1 MSLLLQTLLL
11 VVLAFAAV
19 RACEAVARLF
29 ARSRAR
35 RRLDVES
42 PSSPAIK
49 PTIDEKDSAAQA
61 VPALEQD
68 NAQLEEMQLHKDLY
82 FKLQNLEQYP
92 GILPQSWDLLISL
105 LSETVADA
113 QKQPNSGIL
122 SLSNYTRESLAMFLQ
137 AENDKTTQQWEQY
150 LARRKAGSPKEMFG
164 DRKEAEW
171 WLKQAA
177 PVKYVDG
184 AWLGHINKITAPF
197 ALRHITKN
205 AWQVMSEE
213 LGDGDL
219 SKNHVHVYRA
229 LMEEIDSGVP
239 DGDTID
245 FIHSRHELNEP
256 RVWKAALAQL
266 LVSLF
271 AADFLPEALGFN
283 MAYEGLP
290 LHLMKTVK
298 ELEELKLN
306 PYYFVLHVSIDN
318 ADSGHAAMAM
328 DAAVDYIEQARK
340 ASGDEAAHQAWKRVQ
355 AGFILAEGLPTTPES
370 PSLKKPVSVSFPRN
384 DTEAAVVKIFK
395 AKAPVAHKIHCS
407 SRLRIGRHTLVEW
420 LEPKAFADK
429 QWQMDFLNDLS
440 NCRPWVIAGS
450 SEKSRLIRELAWEGK
465 MFGSFTQTEV
475 EVVKRWIDELG
486 GPAFDAKRYWSFTG
500 REEITSA
507 QRLDR
512 KQDILCDY
520 PVLQDDDD
528 DDDLSKSAASQ
539 AQLHPFPPPAAT
551 THSRPNYPIIP
562 TPNLT
567 HLLPL
572 WFTHPCLLESHV
584 SVPFKVA
591 TPTGSA
597 IVRLL
602 RAHSGFEREGPG
614 VAGMDEVRRPAAD
627 VVGLVE
633 LGVEICRRAG
643 IKEPKDL
650 REVMEEAVG
659 EGEREGA
666 TFARKMLGWSMRP
679 MKNEAL
685 LLGLS
690 TACVELH
697 ERVAAS
703 DLLSPSSRD
712 VLLQIAERERESL
725 SVCREGIDKDGARHG
740 AFCRGYAIGRR
751 EVGRS
756 FGEAQP

>member
-1 MSLLLQTLLL
+1 
-11 VVLAFAAV
+11 
-19 RACEAVARLF
+19 
-29 ARSRAR
+29 
-35 RRLDVES
+35 
-42 PSSPAIK
+42 
-49 PTIDEKDSAAQA
+49 
-61 VPALEQD
+61 
-68 NAQLEEMQLHKDLY
+68 
-82 FKLQNLEQYP
+82 
-92 GILPQSWDLLISL
+92 
-105 LSETVADA
+105 
-113 QKQPNSGIL
+113 
-122 SLSNYTRESLAMFLQ
+122 
-137 AENDKTTQQWEQY
+137 
-150 LARRKAGSPKEMFG
+150 
-164 DRKEAEW
+164 
-171 WLKQAA
+171 
-177 PVKYVDG
+177 
-184 AWLGHINKITAPF
+184 
-197 ALRHITKN
+197 
-205 AWQVMSEE
+205 
-213 LGDGDL
+213 
-219 SKNHVHVYRA
+219 
-229 LMEEIDSGVP
+229 
-239 DGDTID
+239 
-245 FIHSRHELNEP
+245 
-256 RVWKAALAQL
+256 
-266 LVSLF
+266 
-271 AADFLPEALGFN
+271 
-283 MAYEGLP
+283 
-290 LHLMKTVK
+290 
-298 ELEELKLN
+298 
-306 PYYFVLHVSIDN
+306 
-318 ADSGHAAMAM
+318 
-328 DAAVDYIEQARK
+328 
-340 ASGDEAAHQAWKRVQ
+340 
-355 AGFILAEGLPTTPES
+355 
-370 PSLKKPVSVSFPRN
+370 
-384 DTEAAVVKIFK
+384 
-395 AKAPVAHKIHCS
+395 
-407 SRLRIGRHTLVEW
+407 
-420 LEPKAFADK
+420 
-429 QWQMDFLNDLS
+429 
-440 NCRPWVIAGS
+440 
-450 SEKSRLIRELAWEGK
+450 
-465 MFGSFTQTEV
+465 
-475 EVVKRWIDELG
+475 
-486 GPAFDAKRYWSFTG
+486 
-500 REEITSA
+500 
-507 QRLDR
+507 RLDR

-528 DDDLSKSAASQ
+528 DDDLSKSATSQ